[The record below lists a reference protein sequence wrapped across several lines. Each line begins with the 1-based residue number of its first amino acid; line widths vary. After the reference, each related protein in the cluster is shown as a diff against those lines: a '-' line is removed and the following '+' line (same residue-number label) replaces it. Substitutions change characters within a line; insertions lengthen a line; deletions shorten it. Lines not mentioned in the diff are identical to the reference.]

1 MSLDTSGTPSAHE
14 DATDSATNNATDD
27 VSNANAGDTMDAS
40 AARTPDS
47 PADSDTEYLDDPS
60 DAPTAPYAVQ
70 GQATQQYTAAGA
82 QAYAGAPAGAPVTAP
97 QYPAAPYPAAPYVQ
111 SYPQNPNAP
120 KPQAC
125 GAPDPKREKRKFI
138 GLVVVVSLLCG
149 LAGGIGGAAIMKA
162 VSGSDST
169 QQTTTQMGP
178 GGSGSM
184 QMPGGSNGDGM
195 PGGSN
200 GTGLGGQMQ
209 GGQSGNGQSGSGSGS
224 GSDSSTSNSTDSG
237 SAYEDGYSDTITA

>member
-1 MSLDTSGTPSAHE
+1 MPAHPPEPLLPPRSTPPRHTLPRHTFRAIP
-14 DATDSATNNATDD
+14 
-27 VSNANAGDTMDAS
+27 
-40 AARTPDS
+40 RT
-47 PADSDTEYLDDPS
+47 
-60 DAPTAPYAVQ
+60 
-70 GQATQQYTAAGA
+70 
-82 QAYAGAPAGAPVTAP
+82 
-97 QYPAAPYPAAPYVQ
+97 
-111 SYPQNPNAP
+111 PNAP
-120 KPQAC
+120 KPQAY

-138 GLVVVVSLLCG
+138 GLVVGVSLLCG

-184 QMPGGSNGDGM
+184 QMPGGSNGGGM

-209 GGQSGNGQSGSGSGS
+209 GGQSGNGQPGSGSGS
-224 GSDSSTSNSTDSG
+224 SSGSSSDSSTSNSTDSG